1 LRAIS
6 SFGAQLRV
14 QSRNNLS
21 TKAEFYQLV
30 IIMFILLLCHQ
41 DMVCAL
47 DNNRTTKSEH
57 LFINFNIICELY
69 RGLMLTNYFRG
80 IVNYIK

>member
-1 LRAIS
+1 
-6 SFGAQLRV
+6 
-14 QSRNNLS
+14 
-21 TKAEFYQLV
+21 
-30 IIMFILLLCHQ
+30 MLCHQ
-41 DMVCAL
+41 VMVCAL

-80 IVNYIK
+80 IVNNI